1 MNPYKILVV
10 DADENMCDILRTNL
24 INNGY
29 QINISHSAEEA
40 LRNDIQNYNLVLLD
54 VALGVIS
61 GFKLAHI
68 IRNDPKT
75 INTPIVFLTSRNSE
89 NDRLTGF
96 SLGADDYITKPFSM
110 LELLA
115 RIHAIISRINTRRMS
130 TVKFIS
136 HEGLYLNLTNKQVV
150 LEGEHIWFTKKE
162 FEILKLFIENK
173 NRIFTREELLTRIWH
188 EESFVQIRTIDVNIT
203 RIRKKIGSYGK
214 NLVTKLGSGY
224 CFEG

>member
-150 LEGEHIWFTKKE
+150 LEGVHILFTK
-162 FEILKLFIENK
+162 
-173 NRIFTREELLTRIWH
+173 
-188 EESFVQIRTIDVNIT
+188 
-203 RIRKKIGSYGK
+203 
-214 NLVTKLGSGY
+214 
-224 CFEG
+224 